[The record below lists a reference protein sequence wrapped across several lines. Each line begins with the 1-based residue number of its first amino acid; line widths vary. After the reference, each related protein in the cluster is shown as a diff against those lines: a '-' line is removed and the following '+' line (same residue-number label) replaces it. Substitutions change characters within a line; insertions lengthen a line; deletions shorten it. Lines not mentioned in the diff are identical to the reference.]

1 MIREEARRKER
12 TYEVLLVEDHPGD
25 ARLMREAWAN
35 CDFVRTN
42 VTLLED
48 SSSVIAYLHREGAY
62 QGAPAPDIIMVD
74 YHMPTDGGMT
84 LAAVRGDPALTHLPI
99 IVLTGSD
106 SPADLLDIYRRH
118 ANCCLKKPNDLE
130 ELLAVVEEV
139 ARHWLM
145 RAMLPP
151 KMPGGMARR
160 V

>member
-1 MIREEARRKER
+1 MRGEEKRKER

-25 ARLMREAWAN
+25 ARLMREAWAS

-42 VTLLED
+42 VVVLQD
-48 SSSVIAYLHREGAY
+48 SCSVVPYLRREGAH
-62 QGAPAPDIIMVD
+62 QGSPVPDIILVD
-74 YHMPTDGGMT
+74 YHMPTDGGMA

-130 ELLAVVEEV
+130 ELLAVIDEV
-139 ARHWLM
+139 ARHWLL

-151 KMPGGMARR
+151 KVPGGMAHGA
-160 V
+160 